1 MSTQPPDLSQPYEG
15 ATPEQLSHPMVR
27 ELLGVHDMFR
37 REMTKMLHFVD
48 DLIAGEQQLTSDQTA
63 MHVRSLIRAG
73 NQYTQMLHLHHHL
86 ETSMMFPTLVDEG
99 LETDVVDRLNA
110 DHDDLSV
117 LIDQF
122 AAGIRD
128 YSAIE
133 PAVLESD
140 LQKLS
145 DALRA
150 HLAYEE
156 THVCPFLARM
166 TRWPI

>member
-1 MSTQPPDLSQPYEG
+1 MTDLPYEG
-15 ATPEQLSHPMVR
+15 ATPDQLVHPMVR
-27 ELLGVHDMFR
+27 ELLCVHNMFR
-37 REMTKMLHFVD
+37 REMNTILRFVD
-48 DLIAGEQQLTSDQTA
+48 DLIAGKEQLSSDETA
-63 MHVRSLIRAG
+63 RRVRSLIRAG
-73 NQYTQMLHLHHHL
+73 NQYTQMLHTHHNL
-86 ETSMMFPTLVDEG
+86 ETSMMFPALEAEG
-99 LETDVVDRLNA
+99 LDAIVVDKLNA
-110 DHDDLSV
+110 DHDEISD

-122 AAGIRD
+122 EAGIHD

-156 THVCPFLARM
+156 THVCPFLAMM